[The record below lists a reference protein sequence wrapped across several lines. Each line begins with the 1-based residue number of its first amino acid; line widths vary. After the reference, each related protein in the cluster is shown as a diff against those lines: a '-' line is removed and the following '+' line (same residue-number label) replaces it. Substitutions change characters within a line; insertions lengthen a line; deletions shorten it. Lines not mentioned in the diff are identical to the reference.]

1 MKFLRFGFALLLL
14 SLAAFVHAQSTP
26 VTAEAINL
34 ANLRAQPG
42 LDFDLIG
49 KIVPG
54 TRYPVIGRSEL
65 YPWMLLADP
74 NTQQPIGWVFNDL
87 VTVQGDLYS
96 VPLSQL
102 VIDPSAQPTA
112 TIAPTQPILP
122 MDVTATPAI
131 GAPTATMTPIS
142 TVNGLVQGEIYL
154 RYGPGTEYD
163 RIGVAEAGDRLAIVA
178 RHATLP
184 WVQISYPSSPNGYA
198 WVLADLLDIQGD
210 LNSLPIISQTSF
222 YLPTLTPT
230 PSAAESAAIGQVSP
244 EFAALGG
251 KLWSRMIDAE
261 FDPATSRFGGLF
273 LQNLKTGETL
283 AFESDVAFSGMSI
296 NKIAIL
302 VTLFGRI
309 NDTPNDSTA
318 NLIAEMMI
326 CSENIS
332 TNKVLA
338 VIGDGNPYTG
348 AERVSEF
355 LQKLGLNDT
364 FIYTPYSNDPFIT
377 PQAPRTRQTN
387 ADQIKA
393 EPDPFNQL
401 TVTEMGGLLHAM
413 YQCAVTEDGPLL
425 TEFDGAYTPLEC
437 RKMLDVM
444 TYNHIYNFIEAG
456 VPEGVKV
463 AHKHGWVDDT
473 DGDAGIVFSPGGDYI
488 FVNVL
493 HEPTWLVFEEA
504 GNVISENSL
513 DIYNY
518 FNPNAPLDAVH
529 PNAVPECNLLGN
541 QAIIDLL
548 SPTFGETA
556 LFQ

>member
-1 MKFLRFGFALLLL
+1 LGFALLLL
-14 SLAAFVHAQSTP
+14 SIAALVHAQGTP
-26 VTAEAINL
+26 VTAEAINQ

-42 LDFDLIG
+42 TEFDKVGEILS
-49 KIVPG
+49 G
-54 TRYPVIGRSEL
+54 TRYPVIGRSEF
-65 YPWMLLADP
+65 YPWILLADP
-74 NTQQPIGWVFNDL
+74 NTRQPLGWVFNDL
-87 VTVQGDLYS
+87 MQVQGDVFS
-96 VPLSQL
+96 VPLSQQ
-102 VIDPSAQPTA
+102 VVDPHAQPTA

-131 GAPTATMTPIS
+131 GAPTATATPVS
-142 TVNGLVQGEIYL
+142 SVMGRVQGEINL

-163 RIGVAEAGDRLAIVA
+163 RIGVAEAGNQFPITA

-184 WVQISYPSSPNGYA
+184 WVQIGYPNSPNGYA
-198 WVLADLLDIQGD
+198 WVATDLLDIQGD
-210 LNSLPIISQTSF
+210 LNSVPIISQTSF

-230 PSAAESAAIGQVSP
+230 ASVAERAAVGQVSP

-283 AFESDVAFSGMSI
+283 AFESDIAFSGMSI

-309 NDTPNDSTA
+309 NDTPDDPTA

-393 EPDPFNQL
+393 EPDPYNQM
-401 TVTEMGGLLHAM
+401 TVTEMGALLHAM

-425 TEFDGAYTPLEC
+425 ANFNGAYTPLEC

-456 VPEGVKV
+456 VPDGVKV
-463 AHKHGWVDDT
+463 AHKHGWVNDT

-504 GNVISENSL
+504 GTVISENSL

-518 FNPNAPLDAVH
+518 FNPTAPLDEVH
-529 PNAVPECNLLGN
+529 AQGVPECNLLGN